1 MLADQPKQSLRRCLY
16 SIYHPSHKPDPLV
29 VPPSASSS
37 LAIFRYLI
45 GGEQVIRFV
54 IGGGGAK
61 GRCDE
66 RGTKHTADTTN
77 NKDFRNATMGHCPF
91 SYFYQHSEY
100 RLCVCLLPGIFL
112 KRLMGVVV
120 RTSAHT
126 NLEGRNKGPPAY
138 KDPSRVA
145 PLRYLRW
152 LSRCLKRI
160 HPSP

>member
-45 GGEQVIRFV
+45 GTSHLICYF
-54 IGGGGAK
+54 GGGGNL
-61 GRCDE
+61 DE
-66 RGTKHTADTTN
+66 RGTNEQPTPPTIRT
-77 NKDFRNATMGHCPF
+77 
-91 SYFYQHSEY
+91 SEMPQWAIA
-100 RLCVCLLPGIFL
+100 LSVISINIANTVSVCVFVEGDDFL
-112 KRLMGVVV
+112 KIEGCGGEDKR
-120 RTSAHT
+120 T

-145 PLRYLRW
+145 PSRYLRW